1 MLKEDIDNF
10 LTYLEKE
17 RGFSV
22 HTLRA
27 YASDLTQFRVF
38 IEERLN
44 SHAVI
49 VEKIDHYHI
58 RSFLS
63 SFHESRKK
71 SSMGRKLAALRSF
84 FRFLTKRGRLEQSPA
99 ELIFGPKQERH
110 IPIFLPVDE
119 VFALV
124 ESPQGSTV
132 LGLRNRAILET
143 LYSTGLRV
151 GELTSLN
158 RKDVDFGQDLVRV
171 MGKGKKERIVPL
183 GAKAMSAL
191 KAYLDRVHELGRRTG
206 SPLHNPPLFL
216 NSQGGRLTPRS
227 VARLTRH
234 YGVLC
239 GILKKVSPHSLRHTF
254 ATHLLDAGADLR
266 AVQELLGHV
275 SLSTTQKYTQVSMDK
290 LMEVYD
296 RCHPRR

>member
-1 MLKEDIDNF
+1 
-10 LTYLEKE
+10 
-17 RGFSV
+17 
-22 HTLRA
+22 
-27 YASDLTQFRVF
+27 
-38 IEERLN
+38 
-44 SHAVI
+44 
-49 VEKIDHYHI
+49 
-58 RSFLS
+58 
-63 SFHESRKK
+63 
-71 SSMGRKLAALRSF
+71 MGRKLAALRSF